1 MSGTERKEEEGK
13 RKEERKKEKGERRE
27 FKGKEKKRK
36 EKKEANEWSDRVVRR
51 HVNRLIKLLKIYLY
65 RVYKNRL
72 ARKGKNKKKK
82 DVRER

>member
-36 EKKEANEWSDRVVRR
+36 KRMNEVIASSGVT
-51 HVNRLIKLLKIYLY
+51 LIDSLNY
-65 RVYKNRL
+65 
-72 ARKGKNKKKK
+72 
-82 DVRER
+82 